1 MKVSGFTIVRN
12 AIKYDYPI
20 VEAIT
25 SILPLCDEF
34 IVSVGNSDD
43 DTLALIQSIDSPKI
57 KIVQSMWDDTL
68 REGGRVLAV
77 ETDKAY
83 QHIAPD
89 ADWAFYI
96 QADEVVHEQYHANI
110 RAAMQQYK
118 DDKQV
123 DGLLFNYLHF
133 YGSYSYVAD
142 AYNWYRKE
150 IRIVRKRNDIY
161 SHGDAQGFRKGKGE
175 KLDVLAALNYCFEH
189 LKIKDLYVIGWSFGT
204 ELALQYA
211 RDERIK
217 ELILLS
223 PPMLST
229 TQEDLDFWIKDGRVI
244 TALIPELDD
253 YLKPD
258 AARLKFSKV
267 KNLKQIDVA
276 GAKHLWVGEPMVHLV
291 LSEIV
296 KVIAPSRLP
305 LPQEI

>member
-1 MKVSGFTIVRN
+1 MVQTLKGEWD
-12 AIKYDYPI
+12 AALG
-20 VEAIT
+20 E
-25 SILPLCDEF
+25 
-34 IVSVGNSDD
+34 GND
-43 DTLALIQSIDSPKI
+43 L
-57 KIVQSMWDDTL
+57 
-68 REGGRVLAV
+68 
-77 ETDKAY
+77 
-83 QHIAPD
+83 
-89 ADWAFYI
+89 
-96 QADEVVHEQYHANI
+96 
-110 RAAMQQYK
+110 RAAVK
-118 DDKQV
+118 
-123 DGLLFNYLHF
+123 FA
-133 YGSYSYVAD
+133 AD
-142 AYNWYRKE
+142 
-150 IRIVRKRNDIY
+150 
-161 SHGDAQGFRKGKGE
+161 Q
-175 KLDVLAALNYCFEH
+175 KLPKPWLV
-189 LKIKDLYVIGWSFGT
+189 GWSFGT

-211 RDERIK
+211 RDKRIK

-296 KVIAPSRLP
+296 KVIAPSKLP

>member
-1 MKVSGFTIVRN
+1 MPELIRPSTILPANRS
-12 AIKYDYPI
+12 
-20 VEAIT
+20 AIT
-25 SILPLCDEF
+25 
-34 IVSVGNSDD
+34 
-43 DTLALIQSIDSPKI
+43 I
-57 KIVQSMWDDTL
+57 KTS
-68 REGGRVLAV
+68 
-77 ETDKAY
+77 
-83 QHIAPD
+83 
-89 ADWAFYI
+89 
-96 QADEVVHEQYHANI
+96 
-110 RAAMQQYK
+110 
-118 DDKQV
+118 
-123 DGLLFNYLHF
+123 DGLNLIGEVATPLGEISGSLLMLHPNPSGGGMMDSHIYKKAANRLPAMAGVQIIRFNTRGTISEAGKSEGEY
-133 YGSYSYVAD
+133 D
-142 AYNWYRKE
+142 
-150 IRIVRKRNDIY
+150 
-161 SHGDAQGFRKGKGE
+161 HGKSE
-175 KLDVLAALNYCFEH
+175 KLDVLAALDYCFDQ

-267 KNLKQIDVA
+267 KNLKQIDVP

>member
-1 MKVSGFTIVRN
+1 VPELIRPST
-12 AIKYDYPI
+12 
-20 VEAIT
+20 
-25 SILPLCDEF
+25 ILPANR
-34 IVSVGNSDD
+34 SV
-43 DTLALIQSIDSPKI
+43 ISIKTS
-57 KIVQSMWDDTL
+57 
-68 REGGRVLAV
+68 
-77 ETDKAY
+77 
-83 QHIAPD
+83 
-89 ADWAFYI
+89 
-96 QADEVVHEQYHANI
+96 
-110 RAAMQQYK
+110 
-118 DDKQV
+118 
-123 DGLLFNYLHF
+123 DGLNLIGEVATPLGEITGSLLMLHPNPSGGGMMDSHIYKKAANRLPAMAGVQIIRFNTRGTMSEAGKSEGEY
-133 YGSYSYVAD
+133 D
-142 AYNWYRKE
+142 
-150 IRIVRKRNDIY
+150 
-161 SHGDAQGFRKGKGE
+161 HGKSE
-175 KLDVLAALNYCFEH
+175 KLDVLAALDYCFDQ
-189 LKIKDLYVIGWSFGT
+189 LKIKDLHVIGWSFGT

-229 TQEDLDFWIKDGRVI
+229 TDENLDFWIKDGRVI

-258 AARLKFSKV
+258 AARLKFSRV

>member
-1 MKVSGFTIVRN
+1 VPELIRPST
-12 AIKYDYPI
+12 
-20 VEAIT
+20 
-25 SILPLCDEF
+25 ILPANR
-34 IVSVGNSDD
+34 S
-43 DTLALIQSIDSPKI
+43 LITI
-57 KIVQSMWDDTL
+57 KTS
-68 REGGRVLAV
+68 
-77 ETDKAY
+77 
-83 QHIAPD
+83 
-89 ADWAFYI
+89 
-96 QADEVVHEQYHANI
+96 
-110 RAAMQQYK
+110 
-118 DDKQV
+118 
-123 DGLLFNYLHF
+123 DGLNLIGEVATPLGEITGSLLMLHPNPSGGGMMDSHIYKKAANRLPAMAGVQIIRFNTRGAMSEAGRSEGEYEH
-133 YGSYSYVAD
+133 
-142 AYNWYRKE
+142 
-150 IRIVRKRNDIY
+150 
-161 SHGDAQGFRKGKGE
+161 GKGE